1 MLTFARSPAGGHA
14 SIRLVQTKRLARGAV
29 KASHR
34 RLRSDDG
41 RDHHRGPKDVSR
53 NRVFTATSA
62 VKAVTTAR

>member
-1 MLTFARSPAGGHA
+1 MLTFARSRAGGHA
-14 SIRLVQTKRLARGAV
+14 SIRLVQTRWLARGAV
-29 KASHR
+29 KASTAPAP
-34 RLRSDDG
+34 DDG